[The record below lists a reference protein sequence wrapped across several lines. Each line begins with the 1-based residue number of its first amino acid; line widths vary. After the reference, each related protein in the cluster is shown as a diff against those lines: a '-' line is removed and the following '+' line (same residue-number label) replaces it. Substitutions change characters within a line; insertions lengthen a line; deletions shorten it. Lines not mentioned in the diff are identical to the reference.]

1 MNILHSFNKS
11 QSTTLLINT
20 LCIALWILP
29 YILQQALIVPTEI
42 TIFGFSIM
50 TFSNPLLC
58 ISTQIIAAII
68 IFVCVSLFVFP
79 KYTNTI
85 SYLQINLMMLSASS
99 WQAAQ
104 IFGSHTIATIL
115 VIIALLYMLSL
126 DTNDNSVKILNVL
139 ILLILSSIFCV
150 YFLWLIPVFL
160 LGMIVLEGIKAK
172 SIVLVLLV
180 ITVSAISIV
189 GYAYLFDGID
199 TVKEYFMSISDFK
212 TVEYS
217 MEYVLNNAIFFSSI
231 IFFVASIS
239 IYSLTQRDF
248 NLRTKYIISFLIII
262 WVFLTLYI
270 LIFANGINIF
280 SLLHTIITSL
290 FVSLNFLDYRS
301 KQRNTIFV
309 VFISLIF
316 VCYMLRFACG
326 LLNYL

>member
-1 MNILHSFNKS
+1 
-11 QSTTLLINT
+11 
-20 LCIALWILP
+20 
-29 YILQQALIVPTEI
+29 
-42 TIFGFSIM
+42 
-50 TFSNPLLC
+50 
-58 ISTQIIAAII
+58 
-68 IFVCVSLFVFP
+68 
-79 KYTNTI
+79 
-85 SYLQINLMMLSASS
+85 MMLSASS

-104 IFGSHTIATIL
+104 IFGSHIIATIL
-115 VIIALLYMLSL
+115 VLIALLYMLSL

-172 SIVLVLLV
+172 SIVLVMLI
-180 ITVSAISIV
+180 ITIGAISIV
-189 GYAYLFDGID
+189 GYGYLLDGID

-217 MEYVLNNAIFFSSI
+217 MEYVLNNAMFFSSI
-231 IFFVASIS
+231 IFFAISIP
-239 IYSLTQRDF
+239 IYSLSQRDF
-248 NLRTKYIISFLIII
+248 NLRTKYIITFLIII
-262 WVFLTLYI
+262 WIFLTLYI
-270 LIFANGINIF
+270 LIFANGSNIF

-316 VCYMLRFACG
+316 VCYMLRFAVR
-326 LLNYL
+326 L